1 MFKPIPQVDQL
12 AVHFQLDGNLIHR
25 DSEEAKRQLTRDGGG
40 ELNGDDNEDFFIL
53 CFRTCGRRSRNN

>member
-25 DSEEAKRQLTRDGGG
+25 DSEEAKRQLLRDAGG
-40 ELNGDDNEDFFIL
+40 ETKRTLNNCFI
-53 CFRTCGRRSRNN
+53 CWFRSYG